1 MAIADSSDPTEHD
14 HPSSSSAAAAAR
26 LAPRRKR
33 VWKANKIFR
42 NQLKFIGPGI
52 VAAVAYC
59 DPGNW
64 ATDLEAGSTFGY
76 AHLFVILSASMMAIV
91 LQVLATRLGYVTGK
105 DLAQHCRAR
114 FYDRPTHTKLWR
126 WACLYPLYA
135 VCEAGIIFTDLAE
148 LLGSAIA
155 LKMLIPRLPLWVG
168 VLLTST
174 DVFIVLAFFNS
185 YPEISSRSRRSM
197 HIFEFSVS
205 ILVLIVLVSF
215 IVLIVNVQPDW
226 GDTFRGYLP
235 SRTMIVNGGLYLAVS
250 IVGATVM
257 PHSIFLG
264 SKVAISDRLKPSP
277 MEDKETQLGRSPDP
291 STSPNLSPIQQ
302 SGDLPSLQIARA
314 AGLRLHQTSPV
325 NDYVSSVE
333 HCKAHL
339 AHASFDVAISLFTL
353 ALPINSAIL
362 IVAAAAFYYNG
373 SDGPSQVADLASAH
387 QLLTSRVG
395 VGSGYIFAIA
405 LLVAGQAASITVTL
419 AGQIV
424 SEGFIEWRTRP
435 FVRRLVTRLI
445 GIVPSAIVAASVGP
459 QGVDDLLIGSQVA
472 LSMVLP
478 FVVLPLIIFTSDPQT
493 MTMPN
498 YHSLPS
504 GSPIGSPTTTHPTK
518 PPGENE
524 NEGSLA
530 LMSSNESTFEN
541 NLATKIIAGLIFCIC
556 CVANVYAIV
565 QLAQGRT

>member
-1 MAIADSSDPTEHD
+1 MAIIDSQDPTEHPG
-14 HPSSSSAAAAAR
+14 PSTSSQPS
-26 LAPRRKR
+26 PPSRRKWH
-33 VWKANKIFR
+33 WKPNKIIF
-42 NQLKFIGPGI
+42 NQLKFIGPGV

-76 AHLFVILSASMMAIV
+76 AHLFVILLASMMAIL
-91 LQVLATRLGYVTGK
+91 LQILATRLGYITGK
-105 DLAQHCRAR
+105 DLAQHCRMR
-114 FYDRPTHTKLWR
+114 FYDRPSHTTLWR
-126 WACLYPLYA
+126 WSCLYPLYA
-135 VCEAGIIFTDLAE
+135 ICEAGIIFTDLAE

-185 YPEISSRSRRSM
+185 YPDVSQRNRRSM
-197 HIFEFSVS
+197 HIFEFSIA
-205 ILVLIVLVSF
+205 ILVLVVLVSF

-226 GDTFRGYLP
+226 GDTFSGFLP
-235 SRTMIVNGGLYLAVS
+235 SRAMIVNGGLYLAVS

-257 PHSIFLG
+257 PHSVFLG
-264 SKVAISDRLKPSP
+264 SKVAISDRLKSLPI
-277 MEDKETQLGRSPDP
+277 EDKETQLGQSPVP
-291 STSPNLSPIQQ
+291 SVSQNLSPIQH
-302 SGDLPSLQIARA
+302 SGRLANIQIANSDGR
-314 AGLRLHQTSPV
+314 QTSPV
-325 NDYVSSVE
+325 NIYVTSVE
-333 HCKAHL
+333 HCQAHL
-339 AHASFDVAISLFTL
+339 AHASVDVAISLFTL
-353 ALPINSAIL
+353 ALPINAAIL
-362 IVAAAAFYYNG
+362 IVAAAAFYYAG

-387 QLLTSRVG
+387 ELLSRRVG

-435 FVRRLVTRLI
+435 VVRRLVTRLI

-459 QGVDDLLIGSQVA
+459 KGVDDLLVGSQVA
-472 LSMVLP
+472 LSLVLP
-478 FVVLPLIIFTSDPQT
+478 FVVLPLIIFTSDPHT

-498 YHSLPS
+498 YHAVPS
-504 GSPIGSPTTTHPTK
+504 ASPIGSPTSAHPPK
-518 PPGENE
+518 PSDRDE
-524 NEGSLA
+524 NEGPLVA
-530 LMSSNESTFEN
+530 NATHEHTFEN
-541 NLATKIIAGLIFCIC
+541 NLATKIMVYLIFCTC